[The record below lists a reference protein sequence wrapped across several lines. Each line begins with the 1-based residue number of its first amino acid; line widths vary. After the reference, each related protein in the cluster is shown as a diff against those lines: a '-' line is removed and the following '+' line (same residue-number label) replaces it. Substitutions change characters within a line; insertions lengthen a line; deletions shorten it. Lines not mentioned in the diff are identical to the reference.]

1 MHMLP
6 CCTYFTNPCLK
17 DLPHAPRLH
26 TLNLSNNRIESL
38 DGISSLPMTLTV
50 LDLRGNP
57 VAFTDNYRA
66 KVFQRLPRL
75 AELDGLLRQP
85 DDVADLDESKGCCL
99 C

>member
-1 MHMLP
+1 M
-6 CCTYFTNPCLK
+6 
-17 DLPHAPRLH
+17 A
-26 TLNLSNNRIESL
+26 
-38 DGISSLPMTLTV
+38 SLPMTLTV

-66 KVFQRLPRL
+66 RVFQRLPRL

-85 DDVADLDESKGCCL
+85 DDVPGSDESKGCCL